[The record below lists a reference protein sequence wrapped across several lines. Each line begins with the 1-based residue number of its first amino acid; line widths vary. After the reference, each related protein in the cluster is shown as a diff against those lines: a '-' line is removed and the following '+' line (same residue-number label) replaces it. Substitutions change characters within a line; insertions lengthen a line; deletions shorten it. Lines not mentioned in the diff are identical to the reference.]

1 MKHLTSLCAGLVAA
15 VSATTLTVEA
25 ARADAISYLASS
37 AVSDPTLSASNN
49 DHAIWLPFF
58 RSVSGTPLTG
68 NSNSAD
74 FDFVWDGR
82 FEVMDNGYATLSGK
96 IANQVD
102 MDYAFDVTFNF
113 RQRDG
118 AGPDGVKRELRGS
131 AYTENGGPIDTGS
144 FSFFDLEGGSFTG
157 TGALAGVNFGVEN
170 RAGSMTFPLQF
181 GEGANGKN
189 GNLGASV
196 WFSLFTDNGCT
207 NALCHELNAQN
218 LIGDVNIDLQP
229 VPLPAA
235 FLLFGTGL
243 AGLSAMRR
251 KKGATVRA

>member
-196 WFSLFTDNGCT
+196 WFSLYTDNVCK

-218 LIGDVNIDLQP
+218 LIGDVNI
-229 VPLPAA
+229 
-235 FLLFGTGL
+235 
-243 AGLSAMRR
+243 
-251 KKGATVRA
+251 